1 MYGGGLISFL
11 GDNLVIFQ
19 MIVWESIFR
28 AANWSEKSSQYP
40 NLDNLAN
47 IARIEP
53 EFLVLLK
60 KFIFPLNSI
69 LNMNTGQKN
78 A

>member
-1 MYGGGLISFL
+1 
-11 GDNLVIFQ
+11 

-47 IARIEP
+47 IPRIEP

-69 LNMNTGQKN
+69 LNIKKKKKN